1 MEFAEWI
8 QWVAGE
14 MTGSGVDRK
23 AGSEGTREE
32 GNDRKARYVDSFARW
47 SGLAC
52 GGVGSPP
59 GLRLGLSSFARWSGL
74 GREWAE
80 TARWRVARA

>member
-32 GNDRKARYVDSFARW
+32 GNDRKARYVDSFAR
-47 SGLAC
+47 
-52 GGVGSPP
+52 
-59 GLRLGLSSFARWSGL
+59 
-74 GREWAE
+74 
-80 TARWRVARA
+80 